1 MRDASSEPVGL
12 VGIGLIG
19 SAIARRLLGA
29 GISVLGYDIDD
40 AKRASLC
47 ELGGAAAA
55 SLAEVGARCQ
65 RVILA
70 VFDTGQVEAAL
81 EGSDGLLAAGG
92 PPGKIFVS
100 VSTCDPDRMAAL
112 GERVS
117 ARGATLLEA
126 PLSGTSDQVA
136 RGDAVALVAGDPAQI
151 GAIEAIL
158 AAIAKRHYVLGRL
171 GNGNRAK
178 LAVNLILGLNRAALA
193 EGLVFAEHLGLPLDA
208 FLEVARGSAAYS
220 QVMDVK
226 GGKMVVRDYAPHGRI
241 AQSYKDFSLILGAAP
256 RLPFAALYRAMMQD
270 CIDHGEADLDNAAV
284 IAAIH
289 RRIHVETSAGG
300 S

>member
-1 MRDASSEPVGL
+1 VIGEPVGL
-12 VGIGLIG
+12 VGVGLIG
-19 SAIARRLLGA
+19 TAIARRLLGA
-29 GISVLGYDIDD
+29 GIPLIGYDIDA
-40 AKRASLC
+40 AKRASLQA
-47 ELGGAAAA
+47 LGGMEAA
-55 SLAEVGARCQ
+55 SLAELGSRCQ
-65 RVILA
+65 RIVLA
-70 VFDTGQVEAAL
+70 VFDTGQVEGAL
-81 EGSDGLLAAGG
+81 AGPDGLLAAGD
-92 PPGKIFVS
+92 PRGKIYVS

-112 GERVS
+112 GERVA

-136 RGDAVALVAGDPAQI
+136 RGDAVALVAGHHAQI
-151 GAIEAIL
+151 GAIEDLL
-158 AAIAKRHYVLGRL
+158 AAIAKRQYVLGAL

-193 EGLVFAEHLGLPLDA
+193 EGLVFAERLGLPLDA

-226 GGKMVVRDYAPHGRI
+226 GAKMAARDFTPHGKI
-241 AQSYKDFSLILGAAP
+241 TQSYKDFSLILAAAP

-270 CIDHGEADLDNAAV
+270 CIDHGEAELDNT
-284 IAAIH
+284 AIVSAI
-289 RRIHVETSAGG
+289 RREAYAETSAGG